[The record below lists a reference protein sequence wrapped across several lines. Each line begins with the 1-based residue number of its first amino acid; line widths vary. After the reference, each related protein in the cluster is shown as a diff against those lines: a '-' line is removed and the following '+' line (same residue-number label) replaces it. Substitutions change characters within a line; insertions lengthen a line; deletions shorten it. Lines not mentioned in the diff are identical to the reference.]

1 MSPTRF
7 TPGSLAAGVAPDQ
20 AGATIPGPAAGTVAP
35 GPFGVAAA
43 WRALGAHRRMH
54 AVSGLVSTPLLR
66 APATWD
72 AAAARRVAREP
83 LRTHSIK
90 ALSPLSA
97 SCGS

>member
-1 MSPTRF
+1 MSPTHL

-20 AGATIPGPAAGTVAP
+20 AGATIPRPGGPGMVAP

-43 WRALGAHRRMH
+43 WRALGAHGRCAPPPGLSQRLCEPRRREY
-54 AVSGLVSTPLLR
+54 GGT
-66 APATWD
+66 
-72 AAAARRVAREP
+72 RRVPQES